1 MRTLRNWEK
10 ACGRA
15 AKKLGRRGHSAA
27 DRRHVYFAAGR
38 QLRQQGWTAGWRP
51 ISESLVEEPV
61 KLVQW
66 AVSLAKAR
74 KRVRQER
81 RLKAARQS
89 VEVLAADVIW
99 AEDSTHVGRIGKR
112 SVEADVMKD
121 RGTLRT
127 RGVFAHGTVDGVEV
141 VEMLETTKRRHG
153 RLPLV
158 VATDNGVAYV
168 SRYVSDYFE
177 RERVIHLRSKVHTPQ
192 DNGAAER
199 GIGELKAESGL
210 GKGVRLHGVEGVVER
225 LSHAAHRL
233 DHFRLRGSKG
243 YRTAIQL
250 EADLPRW
257 YDRVNRERFY
267 QTARSAML
275 EFVREGM
282 SARDRRRAER
292 EAVYR
297 TLEAFGLVK
306 RTRGGRSI
314 LPVVPENIS

>member
-1 MRTLRNWEK
+1 MRTLWKWEDEAGK
-10 ACGRA
+10 AE
-15 AKKLGRRGHSAA
+15 KKLGRPGHSVE
-27 DRRHVYFAAGR
+27 DRLRVYFAVGR
-38 QLRQQGWTAGWRP
+38 QLRQQGWTAGPLP
-51 ISESLVEEPV
+51 IAESLPEEPV
-61 KLVQW
+61 RLIQW
-66 AVSLAKAR
+66 AVREAKAR
-74 KRVRQER
+74 RRARLRR
-81 RLKAARQS
+81 RLEAARQS
-89 VEVLAADVIW
+89 VEVLAPDVIW
-99 AEDSTHVGRIGKR
+99 AQDSTHVGRIEKQA
-112 SVEADVMKD
+112 VDADVLKD

-127 RGVFAHGTVDGVEV
+127 RGLFAHGAVDGAEV
-141 VEMLETTKRRHG
+141 VEMLEATKRRHG

-158 VATDNGVAYV
+158 VATDNGPTYV
-168 SRYVSDYFE
+168 SRYVADYFE

-210 GKGVRLHGVEGVVER
+210 GKGVQLNSVEEAVER

-233 DHFRLRGSKG
+233 DHYRLRGSKG

-267 QTARSAML
+267 QAARNSML

-282 SARDRRRAER
+282 CARDRRRAER

-314 LPVVPENIS
+314 LPVIPENIS